1 MARSMRSAVAAWIVS
16 STTIFST
23 SADDNVARNRTEISR
38 AKGKHRRMVTPPRMR
53 FYCLAKRD
61 LTKTLKSAVNKNS
74 DQYETVETGSGYVHR
89 SEPKPKAQ
97 TPKPKAQSPKPKARL
112 TSLSDASDRTPPA
125 DASSRAVYI
134 AAWSRGVH
142 AQASPE

>member
-1 MARSMRSAVAAWIVS
+1 MRSAVAAWIVS

-38 AKGKHRRMVTPPRMR
+38 AKGKHRRMVTPPRMC

-97 TPKPKAQSPKPKARL
+97 SPKPVSLRSRMRL
-112 TSLSDASDRTPPA
+112 IVHRQQMLHRELCISL
-125 DASSRAVYI
+125 
-134 AAWSRGVH
+134 RGRE
-142 AQASPE
+142 AF